1 MCEEIKTARL
11 VLYFVM
17 WGMGGVVVFFAA
29 IFCKKN
35 NININSFSGLIEMY
49 RRVFAFENKVFSIV
63 VIICVYGG
71 ALVGLFLFGITLWAE
86 GRGCVFPTKYS

>member
-1 MCEEIKTARL
+1 MCEEIKIARL
-11 VLYFVM
+11 VLYFIM
-17 WGMGGVVVFFAA
+17 WGMGGMVVFFAV

>member
-1 MCEEIKTARL
+1 MRELKLQDLSCILLCGEWVGWL
-11 VLYFVM
+11 F
-17 WGMGGVVVFFAA
+17 FFAA

-35 NININSFSGLIEMY
+35 NININSFSSLIEMY
-49 RRVFAFENKVFSIV
+49 RRVFSFENKVFSIV

>member
-1 MCEEIKTARL
+1 MRELKLQDLSCILLCGE
-11 VLYFVM
+11 
-17 WGMGGVVVFFAA
+17 WGGCFFSA

-35 NININSFSGLIEMY
+35 NINSFSGLIEMY
-49 RRVFAFENKVFSIV
+49 RRVFSFENKVFSIV

>member
-1 MCEEIKTARL
+1 MRELKLQDLSCILLCGEWVGWL
-11 VLYFVM
+11 F
-17 WGMGGVVVFFAA
+17 FFAT

-49 RRVFAFENKVFSIV
+49 RRVFSFENKVFSIV

-86 GRGCVFPTKYS
+86 GRGYVFPTKYS

>member
-1 MCEEIKTARL
+1 MCEGVKIARL

-49 RRVFAFENKVFSIV
+49 RRVFSFENKVFSIV

>member
-1 MCEEIKTARL
+1 MRKLTLQGFFYILLCGEWVGWL
-11 VLYFVM
+11 F
-17 WGMGGVVVFFAA
+17 FFAA

-35 NININSFSGLIEMY
+35 NININSFSGVMEMY
-49 RRVFAFENKVFSIV
+49 RRVFAFENKIFSIV

-86 GRGCVFPTKYS
+86 GRGCVFPMKYS

>member
-1 MCEEIKTARL
+1 MCEKINIARFF
-11 VLYFVM
+11 LYFVM
-17 WGMGGVVVFFAA
+17 WGMGGLVIFFAA

-35 NININSFSGLIEMY
+35 NININGFSGVMEMY
-49 RRVFAFENKVFSIV
+49 RRVFAFENKIFSIV

-86 GRGCVFPTKYS
+86 GRGCVFPMKYS

>member
-1 MCEEIKTARL
+1 MCEEIKIARL

-29 IFCKKN
+29 IFCKKK
-35 NININSFSGLIEMY
+35 NININSFCGLIEMY